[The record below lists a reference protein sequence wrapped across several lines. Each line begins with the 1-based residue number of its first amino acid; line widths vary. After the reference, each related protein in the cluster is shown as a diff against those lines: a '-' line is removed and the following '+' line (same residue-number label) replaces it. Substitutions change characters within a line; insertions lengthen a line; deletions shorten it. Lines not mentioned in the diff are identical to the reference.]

1 MRICEKVKV
10 VSNIS
15 SRIAIR
21 SRIRKQSQYC
31 HYRVNEKNAIE
42 DEP

>member
-15 SRIAIR
+15 SRIAII
-21 SRIRKQSQYC
+21 SY
-31 HYRVNEKNAIE
+31 E
-42 DEP
+42 EPDPETKSILSLSGQ